1 MKATLISLLS
11 IALSIGYLSPA
22 QADEAS
28 PTIKVSN
35 VSISAVGVDTQEL
48 MVSWVNPSSFSE
60 GHQGFEVI
68 LKNSAGATVDTM
80 TLESLTA
87 TRALFR
93 SLVNDTA
100 YSAEVATLYES
111 TSLLEVGTQSAKP
124 YGIPAAPSKP
134 TVSRTASGEIYV
146 DWDAPANNGNAISS
160 YTVACTPVCS
170 ESAITTSNTHQ
181 TIRNLVTSNL
191 DTVTVVATNA
201 RGNSPASVASDA
213 LAPHADATAPAD
225 LVVTAGDGQVVASWS
240 AASIS
245 GATVSSYTVQLFSES
260 APTTVIETKSVTTP
274 SATFTGLT
282 NGLRYFFKVSTLV
295 GSLTSAPATSL
306 YGLTAAAV
314 VVTPPAP
321 NPPAPNPPA
330 PNPPAPTPPSQ
341 VNSPSSSADSG
352 TPSTPAAAPAPAA
365 PAPAQP
371 TSKVK
376 QRTPGASLA
385 RQIGMTVPPKAKI
398 KLKVAKA
405 SKKICRVSGSR
416 LVALKRGSCS
426 VTVTVTPKKTK
437 KIKKPKAIKRST
449 VVAIS

>member
-1 MKATLISLLS
+1 MMKRTLAAFFSFGLSLSFMGSAHAT
-11 IALSIGYLSPA
+11 
-22 QADEAS
+22 E

-35 VSISAVGVDTQEL
+35 VTISGVGVDSQEL

-93 SLVNDTA
+93 SLVNDAA

-111 TSLLEVGTQSAKP
+111 TSLLEIGTQSAKP
-124 YGIPAAPSKP
+124 YGVPSAPSKP

-146 DWDAPANNGNAISS
+146 DWDAPANNGNAIST
-160 YTVACTPVCS
+160 YTVACVPVCS
-170 ESAITTSNTHQ
+170 EAVISTSNTHQ
-181 TIRNLVTSNL
+181 TIRNLVTSTPY
-191 DTVTVVATNA
+191 TVTITATNA

-213 LAPHADATAPAD
+213 LAPHADVTAPTN
-225 LVVTAGDGQVVASWS
+225 LVMTAGDGQVVSTWS

-245 GATVSSYTVQLFSES
+245 GATVSSYTVQLFTEN
-260 APTTVIETKSVTTP
+260 APTNVIETKSVTGT

-314 VVTPPAP
+314 APAPAP
-321 NPPAPNPPA
+321 NPPAPASN
-330 PNPPAPTPPSQ
+330 PPSQ
-341 VNSPSSSADSG
+341 INSPSTSVDTGANSSSG
-352 TPSTPAAAPAPAA
+352 TVSTPAAAPAPAA
-365 PAPAQP
+365 QP

-376 QRTPGASLA
+376 QRTAGASLA
-385 RQIGMTVPPKAKI
+385 TQIGMTVTPKAKV
-398 KLKVAKA
+398 KLTVAKA
-405 SKKICRVSGSR
+405 SKKICKVSGGR
-416 LVALKRGSCS
+416 LVALKPGNCS
-426 VTVTVTPKKTK
+426 VTVAVTPAKTK
-437 KIKKPKAIKRST
+437 TVKKPKTTKQST